1 MNNTDLVITAGLL
14 CAYGLAIGVTGVQT
28 CALPISGGEL
38 RYQATPRG
46 SIIGFYGY
54 ADTYDK
60 AYQLLMRNATKDN
73 HNNCRYCAA
82 GEAYNH
88 NPEEVKA

>member
-1 MNNTDLVITAGLL
+1 MNSEQIATLDQHFTRWEVESA
-14 CAYGLAIGVTGVQT
+14 
-28 CALPISGGEL
+28 GGEL

-60 AYQLLMRNATKDN
+60 AYANLMRNA
-73 HNNCRYCAA
+73 
-82 GEAYNH
+82 
-88 NPEEVKA
+88 VKEGVNK

>member
-1 MNNTDLVITAGLL
+1 MNADQIANLDQHFTRWEVESA
-14 CAYGLAIGVTGVQT
+14 
-28 CALPISGGEL
+28 GGEL

-60 AYQLLMRNATKDN
+60 AYQLLMRNVS
-73 HNNCRYCAA
+73 
-82 GEAYNH
+82 GG
-88 NPEEVKA
+88 VK